1 MATNYFGR
9 LAATLVVLLAL
20 MGGVALTVPATTHA
34 AGGFFGS
41 SPPRGTGDF
50 RTADGDQEIAELVNA
65 LGAAGCDVLS
75 LAFFNAPASKF
86 LFHFPATP
94 VISDLTAA
102 SPVANGQVF
111 FAACDAGPPTQTQTP
126 TPTPE
131 PSIVDAAAL
140 VLPNV
145 VQVITQFGAGTA
157 FYIGN
162 DEFVTAAHVVAD
174 VTTVQLVSDEIDV
187 EARVVGLDEET
198 DVALLAVGD
207 GALARGVPGAPGVAV
222 GVAAF
227 ASQVGLTPL
236 PWGDSNALR
245 PAMTVGAAGYPP
257 GVSGAAS
264 VTTGIVSRIFQT
276 EGRIFESEGV
286 TIIQT
291 DTAVN
296 PGNSGGPLFDTRG
309 RVIGVVTAKLVDEA
323 LEGIGYAV
331 AASDAREGLERAREN
346 PPNPAVTAVALLE
359 GWLGQANLLV
369 SEGQFWIGELN
380 SGRAS
385 FVETEGVFDDLADR
399 TRDLEREIRAA
410 SFAEHGATCEFAR
423 VAIEEAVHEL
433 SLAYINI
440 AGLGTSPTSQ
450 FIDTIN
456 MQLGNVFGLL
466 ALIDELMLIDECET
480 A

>member
-1 MATNYFGR
+1 MVASRFGR
-9 LAATLVVLLAL
+9 RPAATLIMIVTLVLGVVAAL
-20 MGGVALTVPATTHA
+20 PATTHA

-41 SPPRGTGDF
+41 APPPGTGDF
-50 RTADGDQEIAELVNA
+50 RTADGDQEIGELVNA
-65 LGAAGCDVLS
+65 LGVAGCDVLS
-75 LAFFNAPASKF
+75 LAFFDAPASKF

-111 FAACDAGPPTQTQTP
+111 FAACDAGPPTQ

-207 GALARGVPGAPGVAV
+207 GALARRVPGAPGVAV

-236 PWGDSNALR
+236 QWGDSSALR

-359 GWLGQANLLV
+359 GWLGQANVLV

-399 TRDLEREIRAA
+399 TRDLAREIRAA
-410 SFAEHGATCEFAR
+410 SFAEHGAACEFAR

-440 AGLGTSPTSQ
+440 AGLATSPTSQ
-450 FIDTIN
+450 FIDTVN

-466 ALIDELMLIDECET
+466 ALIDELMLIDECE
-480 A
+480 AA